1 MPNIGFFNVLLSGIK
16 PDRGFFSVEQGLAG
30 RRDDPRNDTKP
41 HEGRLG
47 LFRVV
52 LVSVTCWIALVLAVN
67 GSRFLP
73 LPHANAQSQPGELSG
88 VAELKRGDYE
98 NAVRLLNARLATNPN
113 DIEAEQYLLRAHNE
127 TGRYAEAE
135 AAAKKFLMKTPDA
148 GAVRHELA
156 EVFAATG
163 RYVEAI
169 IEFERSSA
177 DLEKS
182 HAPAGARLAS
192 DLRRAEVLS
201 LTGQEERARE
211 IFESFVK
218 YFNDRDPQTAP
229 ELTLIARALTH
240 LERFQDANDIY
251 RAATEADSTYLDA
264 QLFAGGLFIEKYN
277 YGDAAQFLEDALELN
292 PNSARAHLAVAVNK
306 KLAGSAEEMGA
317 ALSRALAINSN
328 LVGALTFRA
337 GLALE
342 AGQYAESN
350 ADIEKAFKVN
360 PRSLDAHAFR
370 AAMLY
375 LQDRDYQPEV
385 AATLAINPRYG
396 VIFNVLYHFA
406 TMTRRTGQAAQFA
419 RRATE
424 ISPRLWSAHLNL
436 GMALLRLGQ
445 MEAGR
450 AAVEKSFKGD
460 PFNVWAKNTLDL
472 LDAMAD
478 YKETKRG
485 PFVIKAASKESDVL
499 AGYAANLLEEAS
511 AKLTARYHFTPQ
523 GPITV
528 ELFPNHEDFAVRAL
542 GLPGLGALGVCF
554 GQVIAQDSP
563 SARKPGDFNWGSTL
577 WHEYTH
583 VITLQITDYRIPRW
597 FSEGLSV
604 YEERRARPGW
614 GDDWNPVFLR
624 AFAGGR
630 WSRIGDLE
638 AAFQRP
644 SSPEDLPIAYFQASQ
659 VCEFIADRFGF
670 DAILRMLAL
679 YREKAHTADILLRV
693 LKLSESDFDRAFKDY
708 VETKAR
714 PLQLALKTESNLA
727 ASRTKESVLKLLI
740 TEDTFGLHLRAGHLF
755 LADGD
760 TESAVRHFKRAIEL
774 FPYYTGEGNAY
785 EALAGLFEKK
795 SDTAQAADVL
805 ESLIKYDQNNLEALK
820 TLARLRLAQGKPTLA
835 LEALQLSFYISPF
848 DYAAHTKAGELSLD
862 AKDFAQALFE
872 FQTTLALRPPN
883 IAEANYNVATAYF
896 GLGKPPEAKHAVLRA
911 LEAAPRYEKAQEL
924 LLKITGQ

>member
-1 MPNIGFFNVLLSGIK
+1 MPRIE
-16 PDRGFFSVEQGLAG
+16 R
-30 RRDDPRNDTKP
+30 DPRNNAKP
-41 HEGRLG
+41 HDGRWG
-47 LFRVV
+47 SIRVV
-52 LVSVTCWIALVLAVN
+52 LASVTGWLVLLLIAN
-67 GSRFLP
+67 GSQFFPLP
-73 LPHANAQSQPGELSG
+73 LANAQSQPGELPGLS
-88 VAELKRGDYE
+88 ELKKGDYE
-98 NAVRLLNARLATNPN
+98 NAIKLLTARLATNPN
-113 DIEAEQYLLRAHNE
+113 DVEAEQYLLRAQNE

-135 AAAKKFLMKTPDA
+135 AAARKFLLKTPDA

-156 EVFAATG
+156 EVYAATG
-163 RYVEAI
+163 RYVQAVS
-169 IEFERSSA
+169 EFERAGA

-192 DLRRAEVLS
+192 DLRRAEVLN
-201 LTGQEERARE
+201 LTGQEDRARAT
-211 IFESFVK
+211 FESLVK

-229 ELTLIARALTH
+229 ELTLIARALAH
-240 LERFQDANDIY
+240 LEKFQDANEMY
-251 RAATEADSTYLDA
+251 RAATEADPTYIEAHLA
-264 QLFAGGLFIEKYN
+264 AGGLFIEKYN

-306 KLAGSAEEMGA
+306 KFAGEQMEDS
-317 ALSRALAINSN
+317 LNRALAINPN
-328 LVGALTFRA
+328 MVAALTFKA

-342 AGQYAESN
+342 AGDYAESN
-350 ADIEKAFKVN
+350 EEVEKAFKVN
-360 PRSLDAHAFR
+360 PRSLDAHALR

-375 LQDRDYQPEV
+375 LQDRDYEPAV
-385 AATLAINPRYG
+385 AAALAINPRYG
-396 VIFNVLYHFA
+396 VIFNVLSHFA

-419 RRATE
+419 RRGIET
-424 ISPRLWSAHLNL
+424 SPQLWSAHLNL

-450 AAVEKSFKGD
+450 AEVEKAFKGD

-485 PFVIKAASKESDVL
+485 PFLIKAAAKESEVV
-499 AGYAANLLEEAS
+499 ARYAANLLEEA
-511 AKLTARYHFTPQ
+511 AEKLTARYRFTPQ

-563 SARKPGDFNWGSTL
+563 SARETGEFNWGSTL

-583 VITLQITDYRIPRW
+583 VITLQMTDYRIPRW

-614 GDDWNPVFLR
+614 GDDWNPLFLR
-624 AFAGGR
+624 AFADGR
-630 WSRIGDLE
+630 WSRIADLE

-644 SSPEDLPIAYFQASQ
+644 RSAEDLPLAYFQSLQ

-670 DAILRMLAL
+670 DAILRMLQL
-679 YREKAHTADILLRV
+679 YRDKAKTSDILLRV
-693 LKLSESDFDRAFKDY
+693 LKLSETDFDRAFKEY
-708 VETKAR
+708 IETKVR
-714 PLQLALKTESNLA
+714 PLQQAIKPESNRA
-727 ASRTKESVLKLLI
+727 ALSTKEGVLKLLV
-740 TEDTFGLHLRAGHLF
+740 TEDTFGLHLRAGQLF
-755 LADGD
+755 LKDGD

-774 FPYYTGEGNAY
+774 FPYYSGEGNAY
-785 EALAGLFEKK
+785 EPLAELLEKRG
-795 SDTAQAADVL
+795 DTAQAADVL
-805 ESLIKYDQNNLEALK
+805 EALIKHDQNNLEALK
-820 TLARLRLAQGKPTLA
+820 TLARLRLAQGQTARA
-835 LEALQLSFYISPF
+835 LEALRMSFYISPF
-848 DYAAHTKAGELSLD
+848 DYGAHSKAGELSL
-862 AKDFAQALFE
+862 ATKDFAQALFE
-872 FQTTLALRPPN
+872 FQTALALEPPN
-883 IAEANYNVATAYF
+883 IAEANYNVATACLE
-896 GLGKPPEAKHAVLRA
+896 LGRQPEAKHAVLRA